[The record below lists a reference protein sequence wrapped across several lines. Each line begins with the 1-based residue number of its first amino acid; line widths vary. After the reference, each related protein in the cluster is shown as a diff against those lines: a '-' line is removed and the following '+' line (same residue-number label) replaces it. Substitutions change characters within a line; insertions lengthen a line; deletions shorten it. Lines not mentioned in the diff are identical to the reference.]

1 MRGDP
6 AIRLMQGDSSR
17 RDRLLMLKSV
27 DVCMASKKHLSFS
40 SAHVVHR
47 LLGQHVPGAC
57 PSGLARQSRQLRG
70 WSLLCYSSLWTPTLL
85 SAVHSYK
92 PCEFW

>member
-6 AIRLMQGDSSR
+6 AIHLMQGDSSR

-47 LLGQHVPGAC
+47 LLGQHVPGA
-57 PSGLARQSRQLRG
+57 
-70 WSLLCYSSLWTPTLL
+70 
-85 SAVHSYK
+85 
-92 PCEFW
+92 